1 MTWENA
7 GTINVDAGCVM
18 VGDPCYT
25 QGRDASSAVGTW
37 QEFLERTW
45 PESFGAAAEH
55 GPHVQLSD
63 VAPAIGEAGVG
74 VVVSAGYGDGQYPV
88 FVRRNEEGRVA
99 ELRVVF
105 IGEDP
110 SDEKDEELGRLL
122 DGMLAD
128 AGAPE
133 ARDDASGLDGEPLT
147 TDEPEILTGIGR
159 GPSGRLR
166 NFASM
171 GDEKLRRTLRDV
183 LRENDDAEAIAAI
196 EAELERREGA

>member
-1 MTWENA
+1 MTWESA
-7 GTINVDAGCVM
+7 GTISVDAGCVM

-25 QGRDASSAVGTW
+25 QGRDATSAVETW

-55 GPHVQLSD
+55 GPHTAMSD
-63 VAPAIGEAGVG
+63 VAQAIGGSGVG
-74 VVVSAGYGDGQYPV
+74 IVVSSGYGDGQYPV
-88 FVRRNEEGRVA
+88 FVRRNDEGRVA

-110 SDEKDEELGRLL
+110 SDEKDEELGRML
-122 DGMLAD
+122 DGMLA
-128 AGAPE
+128 AAAAPE
-133 ARDDASGLDGEPLT
+133 ARDATGLDSEPIG
-147 TDEPEILTGIGR
+147 TDEDAEPEIKTGVGR

-166 NFASM
+166 NFGSM
-171 GDEKLRRTLRDV
+171 GDEKLRRTLADV

-196 EAELERREGA
+196 EAELEARG